1 MNKKQRFY
9 AVFFLTTV
17 LFLAVCGILLFALP
31 QRTYSENENR
41 YLTTLKPPS
50 FSDFLDTSMQ
60 KNFTDGANDQFL
72 CRDLWMKFATA
83 LQRAVG
89 FQDIGGVY
97 FGKEGYY
104 FERILDSHLSDKRWQ
119 NNLQLLEQFAETY
132 HTAVSFLPV
141 PSKGNLLTDLLP
153 ANAVLYH
160 ANKLYEEI
168 PQTLHR
174 TAFLDVRPVLLEYK
188 NSRQLYFKTDHH
200 WTMDAAY
207 LTYTA
212 WCKVH
217 GTKPASLETF
227 APDCVRRDFFGT
239 LYSKAPDFCSLPD
252 DFYLPVQV
260 PDAELNI
267 DGRQT
272 DSIYDWQKLDSKDQY
287 GVYFGGNFGRI
298 DIRVKHSTSKKTLLL
313 IKDSFANSIVP
324 FFMKDYQHIIMIDLR
339 YYNKPLSSLMQETA
353 PEETLF
359 LYELSNFAQDIN
371 FFKILK

>member
-1 MNKKQRFY
+1 MNKKHRFY
-9 AVFFLTTV
+9 AVFFLTMV

-119 NNLQLLEQFAETY
+119 NNLQLLEQFADTY
-132 HTAVSFLPV
+132 HT
-141 PSKGNLLTDLLP
+141 
-153 ANAVLYH
+153 AVLYH
-160 ANKLYEEI
+160 ANKLYKEI
-168 PQTLHR
+168 PQTLHHA
-174 TAFLDVRPVLLEYK
+174 AFLDVRPVLLEYK

-212 WCKVH
+212 WCIVH
-217 GTKPASLETF
+217 DTKPASLETF
-227 APDCVRRDFFGT
+227 APDCVRRDF
-239 LYSKAPDFCSLPD
+239 LC
-252 DFYLPVQV
+252 
-260 PDAELNI
+260 
-267 DGRQT
+267 
-272 DSIYDWQKLDSKDQY
+272 
-287 GVYFGGNFGRI
+287 
-298 DIRVKHSTSKKTLLL
+298 
-313 IKDSFANSIVP
+313 
-324 FFMKDYQHIIMIDLR
+324 
-339 YYNKPLSSLMQETA
+339 TA
-353 PEETLF
+353 
-359 LYELSNFAQDIN
+359 
-371 FFKILK
+371 